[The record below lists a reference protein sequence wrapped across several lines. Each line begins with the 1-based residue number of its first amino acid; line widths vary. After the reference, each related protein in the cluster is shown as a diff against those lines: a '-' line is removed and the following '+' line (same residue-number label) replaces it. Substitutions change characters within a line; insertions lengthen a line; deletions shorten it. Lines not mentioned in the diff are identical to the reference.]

1 MEEEQPLQEISS
13 HLHPHILPPT
23 RSLPV
28 LLWAA
33 DTSSS
38 IPTLGVAKKSP
49 QSHDTAKTADPPHWG
64 VFMDHRSTA
73 LLLLQKTLFCSLPA
87 AEGLVT

>member
-13 HLHPHILPPT
+13 HLHPHILLPT

-49 QSHDTAKTADPPHWG
+49 HSHDTAKTADPTLG
-64 VFMDHRSTA
+64 CIYGSQKYSTSA
-73 LLLLQKTLFCSLPA
+73 LACYLPA